1 MPLPPTALRGEP
13 RKIAAA
19 KEVVTG
25 GKKWAVSKTMCFV
38 GIFARFGLSER
49 RGTPPAIWTR
59 CMETIAKDTLNPAQD
74 TANDWLAVHGDYL
87 FNLAVGQVRDPLV
100 AEDLVQDTFLAA
112 LKARDRF
119 AGRSSDRTWLV
130 GILRH
135 KIFDHL
141 RRVCRERS
149 VHVDNA
155 VRQDQEAWDDS
166 VLWAHEAAGE
176 CLEPSRRMEL
186 AELREALEIALGK
199 LPSRIAQVFQLYEI
213 EERPNREVCDQL
225 KISESNLW
233 VMLHRARKQL
243 RDELTGW
250 WNGQSRRDSLN

>member
-1 MPLPPTALRGEP
+1 
-13 RKIAAA
+13 
-19 KEVVTG
+19 
-25 GKKWAVSKTMCFV
+25 
-38 GIFARFGLSER
+38 
-49 RGTPPAIWTR
+49 
-59 CMETIAKDTLNPAQD
+59 METIVNKTFDPTQD
-74 TANDWLAVHGDYL
+74 SANDWLAAHGDYL

-141 RRVCRERS
+141 RRVCRQRP

-155 VRQDQEAWDDS
+155 GRPEQEAWDDS
-166 VLWAHEAAGE
+166 VLWAHEAAAE

-199 LPSRIAQVFQLYEI
+199 LPPRIAQVFQLYEI
-213 EERPNREVCDQL
+213 EERPNREVCQQL
-225 KISESNLW
+225 QITESNLW

-243 RDELTGW
+243 RDELAGW
-250 WNGQSRRDSLN
+250 WNKQSHHDSLN

>member
-1 MPLPPTALRGEP
+1 MDA
-13 RKIAAA
+13 IANTVID
-19 KEVVTG
+19 EG
-25 GKKWAVSKTMCFV
+25 
-38 GIFARFGLSER
+38 
-49 RGTPPAIWTR
+49 P
-59 CMETIAKDTLNPAQD
+59 DT
-74 TANDWLAVHGDYL
+74 TNDWLATHGDYL

-100 AEDLVQDTFLAA
+100 AEDLVQETFLAA

-135 KIFDHL
+135 KIYDHL
-141 RRVCRERS
+141 RRVCRQRP
-149 VHVDNA
+149 VHVDDGS
-155 VRQDQEAWDDS
+155 RLDQEAWDDS

-186 AELREALEIALGK
+186 AELREALEMAVGK
-199 LPSRIAQVFQLYEI
+199 LPPRIAQVFQLYEV

-243 RDELTGW
+243 RDELAGW
-250 WNGQSRRDSLN
+250 WERQARKSETRIPNSEPG

>member
-1 MPLPPTALRGEP
+1 MEP
-13 RKIAAA
+13 IGNNTSDA
-19 KEVVTG
+19 T
-25 GKKWAVSKTMCFV
+25 T
-38 GIFARFGLSER
+38 
-49 RGTPPAIWTR
+49 
-59 CMETIAKDTLNPAQD
+59 D
-74 TANDWLAVHGDYL
+74 TANDWLATHGDYL

-100 AEDLVQDTFLAA
+100 AEDLVQETFLAA

-135 KIFDHL
+135 KIYDHL
-141 RRVCRERS
+141 RRVCRQRP
-149 VHVDNA
+149 VHVDNQGA
-155 VRQDQEAWDDS
+155 RPDQEAWDDS

-186 AELREALEIALGK
+186 AELRQALEMAVGK
-199 LPSRIAQVFQLYEI
+199 LPPRIAQVFQLYEI
-213 EERPNREVCDQL
+213 EERPNREVCSQL

-243 RDELTGW
+243 RDELAGW
-250 WNGQSRRDSLN
+250 WSGASRRDSVN

>member
-1 MPLPPTALRGEP
+1 MEA
-13 RKIAAA
+13 IANNTLDAA
-19 KEVVTG
+19 
-25 GKKWAVSKTMCFV
+25 
-38 GIFARFGLSER
+38 
-49 RGTPPAIWTR
+49 P
-59 CMETIAKDTLNPAQD
+59 D
-74 TANDWLAVHGDYL
+74 TANDWLAAHGDYL

-100 AEDLVQDTFLAA
+100 AEDLVQETFLAA
-112 LKARDRF
+112 LKARDGF

-141 RRVCRERS
+141 RRVCRERP
-149 VHVDNA
+149 VHVDKQHS
-155 VRQDQEAWDDS
+155 RPDQEAWDDS

-186 AELREALEIALGK
+186 GELREALEMAVGK
-199 LPSRIAQVFQLYEI
+199 LPPRIAQVFQLYEI

-243 RDELTGW
+243 RDELAGW
-250 WNGQSRRDSLN
+250 WNDKTRRNSVN